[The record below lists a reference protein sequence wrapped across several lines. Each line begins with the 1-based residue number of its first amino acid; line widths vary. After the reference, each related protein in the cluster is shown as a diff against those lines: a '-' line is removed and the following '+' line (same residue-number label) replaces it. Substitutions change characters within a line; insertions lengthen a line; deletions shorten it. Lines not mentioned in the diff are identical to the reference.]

1 MDLAAQIKSQ
11 AENLLHNPNLFV
23 VDVTAV
29 MKRKPGKIVVTLDG
43 DQGATIE
50 DCAELS
56 RKLSD
61 VLDANAE
68 LADNYLLEV
77 SSPGVDQPLKMHR
90 QYVKNIGRVIKVKL
104 KEENKHEEG
113 TLLRVTNE
121 EIVLGKKSGKGKKA
135 EQLENTILFENI
147 EKAIVTISFK

>member
-1 MDLAAQIKSQ
+1 MDLAAQIKNQ
-11 AENLLHNPNLFV
+11 AEKLLHNPNLFV

-90 QYVKNIGRVIKVKL
+90 QYVKNIGRVVKVKL

-113 TLLRVTNE
+113 TLLRVTSE
-121 EIVLGKKSGKGKKA
+121 AIVLNKKSGKGKKA

>member
-1 MDLAAQIKSQ
+1 MDLAAQIKNQ
-11 AENLLHNPNLFV
+11 AEKLLHNPNLFV

-90 QYVKNIGRVIKVKL
+90 QYVKNIGRVVKVKL
-104 KEENKHEEG
+104 KEENKYEEG
-113 TLLRVTNE
+113 TLLRVTSE
-121 EIVLGKKSGKGKKA
+121 GIVLNKKSGKGKKT

>member
-1 MDLAAQIKSQ
+1 MDLAAQIKNQ

-90 QYVKNIGRVIKVKL
+90 QYVKNIGRVVKVKL
-104 KEENKHEEG
+104 KEENKYEEG
-113 TLLRVTNE
+113 TLLHVTSE
-121 EIVLGKKSGKGKKA
+121 GIVLNKKSGKGKKA